1 MTGIL
6 ISNSF
11 PQIFDLFHIFKEFSA
26 CPYVGILS
34 YISDSTS
41 CSKYCEDL
49 QADHLS
55 HPLLTYPA
63 LGSKPIPIKTTDIY
77 CSTYFI
83 YQRAGHN
90 HLPCVFYVIFH

>member
-1 MTGIL
+1 MNVIL

-26 CPYVGILS
+26 YLYVGILS
-34 YISDSTS
+34 YISHSTT
-41 CSKYCEDL
+41 CSKYCGDL

-63 LGSKPIPIKTTDIY
+63 LGSKLIPIKTTDIF
-77 CSTYFI
+77 CSPILFI
-83 YQRAGHN
+83 KGLATIIYH
-90 HLPCVFYVIFH
+90 VFPM